1 MNKKIYK
8 LKKEFDDMLFEIVKA
23 RTLNYSDELNSLV
36 KQISPQIENI
46 NNLLNYPDNPNLK
59 EV

>member
-1 MNKKIYK
+1 MNKKINK
-8 LKKEFDDMLFEIVKA
+8 LKREFDDMLFEIIKA
-23 RTLNYSDELNSLV
+23 RTLNYSEELNSLV

-46 NNLLNYPDNPNLK
+46 NNLLNYPDNPNLE

>member
-1 MNKKIYK
+1 MNKKINK
-8 LKKEFDDMLFEIVKA
+8 LKREFDDMIFEIIKA

-46 NNLLNYPDNPNLK
+46 NNLLNYPSNPNLEEK
-59 EV
+59 

>member
-1 MNKKIYK
+1 MNKKINK
-8 LKKEFDDMLFEIVKA
+8 LKREFDDMLFEIIKA

-46 NNLLNYPDNPNLK
+46 NNLLNYPSNPNLEEK
-59 EV
+59 

>member
-1 MNKKIYK
+1 MNKKINK
-8 LKKEFDDMLFEIVKA
+8 LKREFDDMLFEIIKA

-46 NNLLNYPDNPNLK
+46 NNLLNYPDNPNL
-59 EV
+59 

>member
-1 MNKKIYK
+1 MNKKINK
-8 LKKEFDDMLFEIVKA
+8 LKREFDDMLFEIIKA

-59 EV
+59 EA

>member
-1 MNKKIYK
+1 MNKKINK
-8 LKKEFDDMLFEIVKA
+8 LKREFDDMLFEIIKA

-46 NNLLNYPDNPNLK
+46 NNLLNYPDNPNLE

>member
-1 MNKKIYK
+1 MNKKINK
-8 LKKEFDDMLFEIVKA
+8 LKREFDDMLFEIIKA

>member
-1 MNKKIYK
+1 MNKKINK
-8 LKKEFDDMLFEIVKA
+8 LKREFDDMLFEIIKA

-46 NNLLNYPDNPNLK
+46 NNLLNYPDNTNLV

>member
-1 MNKKIYK
+1 MNKKINK
-8 LKKEFDDMLFEIVKA
+8 LKREFDDMIFEIIKA

-46 NNLLNYPDNPNLK
+46 NNLLNYPDNPNLE